1 MFHTESFESDKIMDT
16 SKEDYDICNAEPS
29 KKRMVKFIPSSE
41 TKLCSM
47 DQFTSSRWLS
57 KSVPRRNR
65 TVVRYKINRSLNFDI
80 GHRKNDYFMSPKT
93 SVDNSPRNNLHLSR
107 SAKILKALNID
118 YSPMK
123 SSGYKKINKTLNFE
137 LTPSP
142 KKFSSANKSHPQM
155 SSLHL
160 STSSS
165 SSRINKTLN
174 FDSSED
180 SPIANSTHDTS
191 VESIDE
197 NQNQTPSQRNSKVK
211 KSLSYTSLSS
221 NASNTSL
228 DFNLLSPSLRTDL
241 REKIDDIVQASMSS
255 NLQSMKKSPEH
266 EILNADTMIV
276 STPRNLY
283 NDLSDEDDDRPET
296 PKNAVRLIPESMS
309 AIKKSH
315 KKERVSGR
323 FAHRVQVH
331 TAKSIKM
338 EMAEDENERPST
350 PSTSDTEQPAS
361 YNLRSI
367 KKSHKKDK
375 SRRKSCGYR
384 SEDELSETGSL
395 FDYSAIEDEITNHK
409 ESVLNPDEKNE
420 NFVDVRNTI
429 ETNVDAT
436 TMQSQLNGSPDVKHT
451 TATGGPT
458 TPENRID
465 YLQRIMTDSIKRSH
479 KKIKETNK
487 KSLIKGRI
495 LEKQVNDTENIE
507 VSPSDNNKNSND
519 HSNYD
524 NNCVTSPIKE
534 QVSTPCNKNRSS
546 TPENMNSS
554 RLLLAQF
561 SSVKKSHKKD
571 KHRKMGFAQRHI
583 IMTREK
589 EYDSLS
595 PVAPEDEQCNKASS
609 LTSNIPLISL
619 TEPTLSNN
627 TLNCTFSSLSS
638 DDKSEYYSLGTSLLE
653 SIDSIDIKSSTSS
666 PNKRKSDENGNAETS
681 SSLSNGS
688 NMEFESAE
696 DEFKIFTPI
705 KKRKPLIILPSQY
718 LFNNN
723 NNNPSEINSESSL
736 SNRRCDTPKISFDI
750 STPERKNNF
759 IVSAEDNKKCS
770 SQAAINDTPNEN
782 GRLTPVN
789 NDRLERISALSS
801 IKKSHK
807 KDKWANARRRG
818 IHTFKESS
826 EHILECNNRG
836 EVNDCSANLN
846 TSIDNWR
853 PSRVHE
859 LSSDSG
865 EKTESHDEEFVPKPS
880 TSNTNAIIELISPMK
895 TPPNGLQAKTYLRLI
910 QATSIKRSHKKMRER
925 KKVESIILDPNL
937 SDDGSIF
944 DESEKSFNDSATR
957 ESNSTEIN
965 DNQNDFMP
973 LDDSYVNKKSSKK
986 MSYSRSS
993 HSFGANRSN
1002 DGSIFGSDDEM
1013 DNCPNKS

>member
-1 MFHTESFESDKIMDT
+1 MFRTKSFDGDETMDI
-16 SKEDYDICNAEPS
+16 SKAQDYDICIAEPS
-29 KKRMVKFIPSSE
+29 EKCIMKFIPSSE
-41 TKLCSM
+41 TKLCSI
-47 DQFTSSRWLS
+47 DQFASSRWLS
-57 KSVPRRNR
+57 KTVPRRNR

-93 SVDNSPRNNLHLSR
+93 SIDNSPRNDLHLSR

-118 YSPMK
+118 YNPMK
-123 SSGYKKINKTLNFE
+123 SGGYKKINKTLNFE

-142 KKFSSANKSHPQM
+142 KRFSSPSKSHSQM
-155 SSLHL
+155 
-160 STSSS
+160 SS

-180 SPIANSTHDTS
+180 SPIPNSAHDTS

-197 NQNQTPSQRNSKVK
+197 NQNQTPSQRDSKVK
-211 KSLSYTSLSS
+211 KSLSYISLSS

-228 DFNLLSPSLRTDL
+228 DFSLLSPSLRTGL
-241 REKIDDIVQASMSS
+241 REKIDDIVQANMSP
-255 NLQSMKKSPEH
+255 NLQSMRKSPGH
-266 EILNADTMIV
+266 EILNADTMIA
-276 STPRNLY
+276 STPQNLY
-283 NDLSDEDDDRPET
+283 DDFSDEDDDRPET
-296 PKNAVRLIPESMS
+296 PKNVVRLIPESMS

-315 KKERVSGR
+315 KKERISGR

-331 TAKSIKM
+331 TAKSIKL

-367 KKSHKKDK
+367 KKSHKKNK
-375 SRRKSCGYR
+375 SRRKSCEYR

-395 FDYSAIEDEITNHK
+395 FDYSAIEDEITNNK
-409 ESVLNPDEKNE
+409 KSVLNVDEKIE
-420 NFVDVRNTI
+420 NFVDTRNI
-429 ETNVDAT
+429 MGTNVDGT
-436 TMQSQLNGSPDVKHT
+436 TMQPQRDGSPDVENPT
-451 TATGGPT
+451 SPGGPT

-465 YLQRIMTDSIKRSH
+465 YLRRIMTDSIKRSH
-479 KKIKETNK
+479 KKIKEINR

-495 LEKQVNDTENIE
+495 LEKQVNDTENID
-507 VSPSDNNKNSND
+507 VSPSDNNKNSKD
-519 HSNYD
+519 HLNYD
-524 NNCVTSPIKE
+524 NDCVTSPIEE
-534 QVSTPCNKNRSS
+534 QTVSTPCNKNRSS

-583 IMTREK
+583 IMTQEK
-589 EYDSLS
+589 EYDSSS
-595 PVAPEDEQCNKASS
+595 PAALEDEQCNKASS
-609 LTSNIPLISL
+609 LTSNVPLITL
-619 TEPTLSNN
+619 TKSTPSNN
-627 TLNCTFSSLSS
+627 ALNYTFSSISS

-653 SIDSIDIKSSTSS
+653 SIDGIDIQSRTSS

-688 NMEFESAE
+688 NMEYESAE

-705 KKRKPLIILPSQY
+705 KKRKPLIILPSQHP
-718 LFNNN
+718 FNN
-723 NNNPSEINSESSL
+723 NNNPSEVSSENSL
-736 SNRRCDTPKISFDI
+736 SNGRCDTPKISFDI
-750 STPERKNNF
+750 STPRKENSF
-759 IVSAEDNKKCS
+759 IVSTENDNKCS
-770 SQAAINDTPNEN
+770 NEATINDTANEN

-789 NDRLERISALSS
+789 NGRLERISALSS

-818 IHTFKESS
+818 IRSLKESS
-826 EHILECNNRG
+826 EDISECNNRG
-836 EVNDCSANLN
+836 EVNDCSSNLN
-846 TSIDNWR
+846 ADSWR
-853 PSRVHE
+853 PSRIHE

-865 EKTESHDEEFVPKPS
+865 EKTESHDEEFIPKPS
-880 TSNTNAIIELISPMK
+880 TSNTNTVIELISPMK

-925 KKVESIILDPNL
+925 KKIESIVLDPNL

-944 DESEKSFNDSATR
+944 DESEKSFNDSSIR
-957 ESNSTEIN
+957 ESNSSEIN
-965 DNQNDFMP
+965 DNHNDFMP
-973 LDDSYVNKKSSKK
+973 LDDSYVNEKSSKK
-986 MSYSRSS
+986 MYSRSS
-993 HSFGANRSN
+993 RSFNANRSN